1 VTGWVEYEAIHG
13 RNHTVTGRVVVWPK
27 LASPQLGGVRDI
39 LVYLPPSLARSW
51 RDGESAPG
59 AAPAPG
65 AVSATV
71 PAAVSAR
78 RYPTLY
84 FNDGENVFDELT
96 AYVKEEWKADETLED
111 LAKDGI
117 EAIAVA
123 IPNGRE
129 ARLDEYNPWRGTLP
143 WKNLPKWATRR
154 EMGGKGD
161 AYLSFV
167 VDTVKPLIDGAFPTI
182 ADRSATG
189 MIGSSMGGLISIYAL
204 AAQPAVFALAGVVSP
219 SLRWSNFR
227 ILDVLREKPLRDVRI
242 HLDIGGRESRGMTND
257 TRRLRDFLLDQGF
270 AEGRDLHYVEERY
283 GIHRESA
290 WARRLPDALRFL
302 LAETK
307 LPNERA
313 ATAAGE

>member
-1 VTGWVEYEAIHG
+1 MTAWREYEAIYG
-13 RNHTVTGRVVVWPK
+13 RTHTVTGRVVVWPK
-27 LASPQLGGVRDI
+27 LASPQLGGERDI

-51 RDGESAPG
+51 RDGETAATSAEP
-59 AAPAPG
+59 
-65 AVSATV
+65 
-71 PAAVSAR
+71 AR

-84 FNDGENVFDELT
+84 FNDGENVFDERT
-96 AYVKEEWKADETLED
+96 AYVHEDWKADETLEQ
-111 LAKDGI
+111 LAKEGI

-129 ARLDEYNPWRGTLP
+129 ARMDEYNPWRGPLP
-143 WKNLPKWATRR
+143 WRDKPKWATRR

-167 VDTVKPLIDGAFPTI
+167 VDTVKPLVDGAFPTSP
-182 ADRSATG
+182 DRAATG
-189 MIGSSMGGLISIYAL
+189 MIGSSMGGLISLYAL
-204 AAQPAVFALAGVVSP
+204 AAKPDVFALAGVVSP

-227 ILDVLREKPLRDVRI
+227 ILEVLREKPLRDVRV

-302 LAETK
+302 LAGTK
-307 LPNERA
+307 LPTGRA